1 MRLILCTEN
10 EKDAQLS
17 GKVLERK
24 ISENFSNGQRTP
36 EKQKEPST
44 LSFEMEGP
52 KDPYLSKLIGTLNE
66 K

>member
-1 MRLILCTEN
+1 MRLILCTKN
-10 EKDAQLS
+10 EKDAKLF

-52 KDPYLSKLIGTLNE
+52 KDP
-66 K
+66 